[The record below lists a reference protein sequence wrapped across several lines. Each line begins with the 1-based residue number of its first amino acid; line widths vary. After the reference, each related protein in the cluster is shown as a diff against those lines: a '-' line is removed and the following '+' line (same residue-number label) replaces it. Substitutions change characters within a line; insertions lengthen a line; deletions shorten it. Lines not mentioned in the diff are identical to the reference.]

1 MGIKRR
7 EKKMLQQ
14 IIKIEQCIIV
24 ILNLEK
30 QMYM

>member
-1 MGIKRR
+1 MGIK
-7 EKKMLQQ
+7 KKGKMLQQ